1 MGREVGLNYCY
12 LKDGELI
19 IRDSF
24 YICGRSEVT
33 DTFVS
38 FFNSQGNG
46 VTDIALNN
54 PNLVPDFKYI
64 PFKTFKDQFAF
75 KDLEKNHNKE
85 LAEIENNIC
94 NAKQEIESLRNYQ
107 TKSTTEIAFKM
118 FDEKI
123 QELNEY
129 IYYQEERKNNE
140 EYNKYIL
147 LEKYFE
153 EAEKAIQKDP
163 NLILIAYWSE

>member
-12 LKDGELI
+12 LKDGELVV
-19 IRDSF
+19 RDSS
-24 YICGRSEVT
+24 YICGRSEAT
-33 DTFVS
+33 NTFVS
-38 FFNSQGNG
+38 FFISQG

-54 PNLVPDFKYI
+54 PDLVPDFKYV
-64 PFKTFKDQFAF
+64 PLKTFKDQFAF
-75 KDLEKNHNKE
+75 KDLEKTHNKE

-123 QELNEY
+123 QKLTEY
-129 IYYQEERKNNE
+129 IYYQKERKNDE
-140 EYNKYIL
+140 EYNEYIL
-147 LEKYFE
+147 LEKDLE

-163 NLILIAYWSE
+163 NLIVIAYWSE